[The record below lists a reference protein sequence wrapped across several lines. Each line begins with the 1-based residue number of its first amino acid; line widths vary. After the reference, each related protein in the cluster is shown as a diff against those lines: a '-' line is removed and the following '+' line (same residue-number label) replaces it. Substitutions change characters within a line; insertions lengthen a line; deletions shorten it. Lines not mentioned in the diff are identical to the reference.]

1 MKILITGIAG
11 FVGSSLAR
19 ALLNMSSEVQ
29 IIGIDNLSFG
39 YLERLEDIK
48 SRIIFHQHDIARLNE
63 VVNGEAIDII
73 VHCAAITPL
82 PECQIDS
89 HRAIV
94 QNVAN
99 CGSVADFAIKY
110 GIKNIIFFSSGAIY
124 EGVTEFPTPE
134 NIDIKTKLTYPATK
148 YMAEIYYESMC
159 RSYGINVTA
168 LRLFN
173 LYGPHQDYFRKQP
186 PLIGYLLKCLI
197 LKQQAILFSTGNQCR
212 DYIYIDD
219 LLDLINL
226 LISKMLSD
234 NSSGQFLSLN
244 VANGKPISV
253 NEVITI
259 LEEISNEKIDI
270 MRNPPT
276 QYWNKYE
283 QLKLGKITLNTK
295 IIQDEVQKFTHA
307 SLIKTQDIF
316 CWKAKI
322 SMKIG
327 LMKCYEFA
335 KTNLLKESK

>member
-19 ALLNMSSEVQ
+19 ALLNANSNIQ
-29 IIGIDNLSFG
+29 IIGIDNLSYG

-48 SRIIFHQHDIARLNE
+48 GRIHFYKHDISKLSE
-63 VVNGEAIDII
+63 VINGEGIDII

-99 CGSVADFAIKY
+99 CGSVADFAIQN

-124 EGVTEFPTPE
+124 EGVDKFPTPE
-134 NIDIKTKLTYPATK
+134 DISINTRLIYPATK
-148 YMAEIYYESMC
+148 YMAEIYFESMC

-197 LKQQAILFSTGNQCR
+197 LKQQAILFSTGNQRR
-212 DYIYIDD
+212 DYVYIDD

-226 LISKMLSD
+226 VITKMLSD
-234 NSSGQFLSLN
+234 KTAGQFISLN
-244 VANGKPISV
+244 VANGEPVSV
-253 NEVITI
+253 NEVIAT
-259 LEEISNEKIDI
+259 LEEVAQEKIVI
-270 MRNPPT
+270 TRNPPT
-276 QYWNKYE
+276 QYWDKYE
-283 QLKLGKITLNTK
+283 QLKLRKIPLNEK

-307 SLIKTQDIF
+307 SLMKTEGILH
-316 CWKAKI
+316 WKAKMP
-322 SMKIG
+322 MKTG
-327 LMKCYEFA
+327 LMKCYDFA
-335 KTNLLKESK
+335 KTILLKESK